1 MIRHAIILS
10 CEEYDNY
17 RPTPYCYSDAILIE
31 EALVEF
37 CDYDRTNIT
46 SRTLFQKDTES
57 TLESVLELIKNVIC
71 KSNPEDTILFYFAGH
86 GDVVEDDAYLI
97 LPMTIRGEE
106 STTAL
111 SIKSINNLFKEYN
124 RHNFRILDAC
134 HSGFDSRD
142 GSKKDFV
149 DIIANQSWATLASCS
164 KNEKSYSDDK
174 LEQGIFTYYIA
185 ESIKEWEKNSHIS
198 IEGLKIK
205 VCEGV
210 KHWCEKEGLSQ
221 TPTLNSSISGNIS
234 IATRNNKQTSKEIIT
249 DEQQEAKVISK
260 EDNMGELI
268 TTGKK
273 NIISNDVSLNS
284 SSLWSTPDG
293 LQIPKSA
300 NSEQILH
307 LGKQLKLME
316 IKPIV
321 MLYQQEC
328 YEGASNLIW
337 TKAMHVL
344 RERVLSLGLDFVGEM
359 VGIDDKNY
367 IRELPS
373 FEVINLA
380 SELGFI
386 NKSGKMR
393 LSHANELVQHYFS
406 NKINEEMPKSEIDS
420 VIRYAIQY
428 ILGYDESNLKVE
440 FVDFRNRLKS
450 CDVSREKSMISML
463 KDSPYF
469 YKKTT
474 IRTLINLLEQ
484 TNGAEYET
492 VVANMNEII
501 LNIWENLM
509 ADEKYFIGMKY
520 SGYSN
525 TGEERYIKPLKSVLL
540 KVHGFDYVP
549 ENLRST
555 TFIQAAKNLKRVHN
569 SFDNFYNEPGAVS
582 KLERLGT
589 KIPKPAISES
599 ITATLM
605 VRLGNRYGVSYG
617 AIDKCEK
624 ILDKLSIDDWKFYLE
639 YCMPTAEDVLYKLT
653 YSDDIRNRWISI
665 VNKYKL
671 GEVSISN
678 KNIRS
683 IIASAE
689 KDDKIDIK
697 NNAQT
702 LISKLN

>member
-1 MIRHAIILS
+1 
-10 CEEYDNY
+10 
-17 RPTPYCYSDAILIE
+17 
-31 EALVEF
+31 
-37 CDYDRTNIT
+37 
-46 SRTLFQKDTES
+46 
-57 TLESVLELIKNVIC
+57 
-71 KSNPEDTILFYFAGH
+71 
-86 GDVVEDDAYLI
+86 
-97 LPMTIRGEE
+97 
-106 STTAL
+106 
-111 SIKSINNLFKEYN
+111 
-124 RHNFRILDAC
+124 
-134 HSGFDSRD
+134 
-142 GSKKDFV
+142 
-149 DIIANQSWATLASCS
+149 
-164 KNEKSYSDDK
+164 
-174 LEQGIFTYYIA
+174 
-185 ESIKEWEKNSHIS
+185 
-198 IEGLKIK
+198 
-205 VCEGV
+205 
-210 KHWCEKEGLSQ
+210 
-221 TPTLNSSISGNIS
+221 
-234 IATRNNKQTSKEIIT
+234 
-249 DEQQEAKVISK
+249 
-260 EDNMGELI
+260 MGELI
-268 TTGKK
+268 TMGTK
-273 NIISNDVSLNS
+273 NSISNEVSLNPA
-284 SSLWSTPDG
+284 SLWSTPDG

-300 NSEQILH
+300 SSEQILH
-307 LGKQLKLME
+307 LGRQLKPME
-316 IKPIV
+316 IQPIV
-321 MLYQQEC
+321 MLYQQEY

-337 TKAMHVL
+337 TKGMHVL

-386 NKSGKMR
+386 NKTGKMR
-393 LSHANELVQHYFS
+393 LSQANELVQHYFS
-406 NKINEEMPKSEIDS
+406 NKINEEMPKNEIDS

-440 FVDFRNRLKS
+440 FADFRNRLKV
-450 CDVSREKSMISML
+450 CDISREQEMISML

-474 IRTLINLLEQ
+474 IRTLINLMEQ

-501 LNIWENLM
+501 VNIWEGLM

-555 TFIQAAKNLKRVHN
+555 AFIQAAKKLKIVHN
-569 SFDNFYNEPGAVS
+569 SFDNFYNEPDAVS

-617 AIDKCEK
+617 AIEKCEK
-624 ILDKLSIDDWKFYLE
+624 ILDKLSMDDWKFYLE

-653 YSDDIRNRWISI
+653 NCDDIRNRWINI
-665 VNKYKL
+665 VNKYSL
-671 GEVSISN
+671 EEISISN
-678 KNIRS
+678 KSIRNIIVS
-683 IIASAE
+683 ADKEDIIG
-689 KDDKIDIK
+689 IK
-697 NNAQT
+697 NNASD
-702 LISKLN
+702 LINKLN

>member
-1 MIRHAIILS
+1 MTRHAIILS

-17 RPTPYCYSDAILIE
+17 RPTPYCYSDAMLIE
-31 EALVEF
+31 EVLVEF
-37 CDYDRTNIT
+37 CDYERENVKV
-46 SRTLFQKDTES
+46 RTLFQKDRES
-57 TLESVLELIKNVIC
+57 TLESVLDLIKEVID

-86 GDVVEDDAYLI
+86 GDVVGDDAYLI

-111 SIKSINNLFKEYN
+111 SIKSINELFREYN

-149 DIIANQSWATLASCS
+149 EIIENQSWATLASCS
-164 KNEKSYSDDK
+164 KSEKSYSDED
-174 LEQGIFTYYIA
+174 LEQGIFTYHIA
-185 ESIKEWEKNSHIS
+185 ESIKGWGKDSNIS

-205 VCEGV
+205 VCKGV
-210 KHWCEKEGLSQ
+210 KSWCDNEGLSQ
-221 TPTLNSSISGNIS
+221 TPTLNGSISGNIA
-234 IATRNNKQTSKEIIT
+234 IAIRNNKQTSKEIII
-249 DEQQEAKVISK
+249 ESELEVKEISK
-260 EDNMGELI
+260 ENNMGELI
-268 TTGKK
+268 ITGEKS
-273 NIISNDVSLNS
+273 IISNEFNLNP

-300 NSEQILH
+300 NSEQILQ
-307 LGKQLKLME
+307 LGRQLKPVE
-316 IKPIV
+316 IQPIA
-321 MLYQQEC
+321 MLYQQEY
-328 YEGASNLIW
+328 YESASNLIW
-337 TKAMHVL
+337 TKGMHVL
-344 RERVLSLGLDFVGEM
+344 REKVLSLGLDFVGEM

-386 NKSGKMR
+386 NKTGKMR
-393 LSHANELVQHYFS
+393 LSQANELVQHYFS
-406 NKINEEMPKSEIDS
+406 NNINEEMPKNEIDS
-420 VIRYAIQY
+420 VIRYSIQY

-440 FVDFRNRLKS
+440 FADFRNRLKS
-450 CDVSREKSMISML
+450 CDISREQDMISML
-463 KDSPYF
+463 IDSPYF

-474 IRTLINLLEQ
+474 VRTLINLLEQ

-501 LNIWENLM
+501 VNIWGSLM

-525 TGEERYIKPLKSVLL
+525 TGEEKYIKPLKSILL

-555 TFIQAAKNLKRVHN
+555 AFIQEAKKLKMVHN

-582 KLERLGT
+582 RLERLGT

-599 ITATLM
+599 ITSTLM
-605 VRLGNRYGVSYG
+605 VMLGNRYGVSYG
-617 AIDKCEK
+617 AIEKCEK
-624 ILDKLSIDDWKFYLE
+624 ILDKLSMDDWKFYLE

-653 YSDDIRNRWISI
+653 YNKDMRNRWVSI

-671 GEVSISN
+671 NEISISN
-678 KNIRS
+678 KNIRN
-683 IIASAE
+683 IIVSAD
-689 KDDKIDIK
+689 KDDLSGIK
-697 NNAQT
+697 NNAST
-702 LISKLN
+702 LINKLN